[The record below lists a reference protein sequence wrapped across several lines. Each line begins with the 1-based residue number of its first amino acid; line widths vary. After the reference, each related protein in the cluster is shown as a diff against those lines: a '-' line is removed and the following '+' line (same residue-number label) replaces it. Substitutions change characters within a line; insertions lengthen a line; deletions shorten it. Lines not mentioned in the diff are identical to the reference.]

1 MKRVIILLYL
11 FCFIYPQS
19 QDEKIKL
26 KQVRVSGNQVTSENT
41 IIFTAGLREGQ
52 TVTPAD
58 FPRAIKRLWQL
69 GLFQDVQI
77 EYEDESNEGLS
88 LSINTLAKISSEFI
102 LSSSNSLSFLFS
114 AVKNSFCILS

>member
-88 LSINTLAKISSEFI
+88 LSINVKAVSYTHLTLPTIYS
-102 LSSSNSLSFLFS
+102 
-114 AVKNSFCILS
+114 V